1 MGNLKQAHTYPQPK
15 QGLTCQNP
23 FDKLS
28 SVAALWVPVYA
39 IRNMTVLHGEHIT
52 ERE

>member
-1 MGNLKQAHTYPQPK
+1 MGNLKQAHTYLQPK

-28 SVAALWVPVYA
+28 LVAAFWVPVYTPLE
-39 IRNMTVLHGEHIT
+39 IWPYFMGNR
-52 ERE
+52 